1 MKHSIL
7 VTGGA
12 GFMGSH
18 LVDQL
23 IREGHD
29 VTVVDN
35 LSGGSLSNVNRN
47 AHFIRG
53 DLQDAKVCRK
63 AVSGVDMVYHLAA
76 HAAEG
81 QSIFC
86 PVYNAKSNYIGFL
99 QLIEAAINSGVKMF
113 VHTSSMSVY
122 GRQEKMPMREE
133 QHYNPKDPYAVG
145 KAAIEQILPIYYDVF
160 GLNYSILIPHNVY
173 GERQNLQDP
182 YRNAIAI
189 FMNRVAAGKP
199 PIIFG
204 DGTQT
209 RAFTYVR
216 DCTPYIAKAGFAR
229 EAFGERIN
237 IGSEEVV
244 TLNEVARIV
253 LEEMARTDL
262 KPIYAPPRPSEVKH
276 SYCSSE
282 KARRILDYKTTTPL
296 KVGIHNMAEWVKKQG
311 PQKFRYWKNLEITKK
326 APEVWTKRMQ

>member
-1 MKHSIL
+1 MRHSIL

-23 IREGHD
+23 IMEGHD

-35 LSGGSLSNVNRN
+35 LSGGYLSNINPK
-47 AHFIRG
+47 AHFIKG
-53 DLQDAKVCRK
+53 DLQDAKICKK
-63 AVSGVDMVYHLAA
+63 AVSDVDMIYHLAA

-99 QLIEAAINSGVKMF
+99 QLIEAAINSDVKMF

-122 GRQEKMPMREE
+122 GHQEKMPMRED
-133 QHYNPKDPYAVG
+133 QPYNPKDPYAVG
-145 KAAIEQILPIYYDVF
+145 KAAIERILPIYHDVF
-160 GLNYSILIPHNVY
+160 GINYSILIPHNVY
-173 GERQNLQDP
+173 GERQNLMDP

-189 FMNRVAAGKP
+189 FMNRIVSGKP

-209 RAFTYVR
+209 RAFTYVK
-216 DCTPYIAKAGFAR
+216 DCTPYIAKAGFSGA
-229 EAFGERIN
+229 AFGERIN

-244 TLNEVARIV
+244 TLNETAKIV
-253 LEEMARTDL
+253 LEEMGRTDL
-262 KPIYAPPRPSEVKH
+262 KPIYAPARPSEVKH
-276 SYCSSE
+276 SYCSSD
-282 KARRILDYKTTTPL
+282 KARKILGYKTSTPL
-296 KVGIHNMAEWVKKQG
+296 RAGVHNMAKWVKMRG
-311 PQKFRYWKNLEITKK
+311 HQKFRYWKSLEITKK
-326 APEVWTKRMQ
+326 APLVWTRKLQ

>member
-1 MKHSIL
+1 MKHTIL

-23 IREGHD
+23 ISEGHH
-29 VTVVDN
+29 VKVVDN
-35 LSGGSLSNVNRN
+35 LSGGYLSNVNPK
-47 AHFIRG
+47 AEFIKG
-53 DLQDAKVCRK
+53 DLQSAKVCRK
-63 AVSGVDMVYHLAA
+63 AVEGVDMVYHLAA

-81 QSIFC
+81 QSLFC

-99 QLIEAAINSGVKMF
+99 QLLEAAINSDVKVF

-122 GRQEKMPMREE
+122 GHQKEMPMRED
-133 QHYNPKDPYAVG
+133 QPYNPKDPYAVG
-145 KAAIEQILPIYYDVF
+145 KAAIEQLLLIYSELF
-160 GLNYSILIPHNVY
+160 GLKYTILIPHNVY
-173 GERQNLQDP
+173 GERQNLNDP
-182 YRNAIAI
+182 YRNVISI
-189 FMNRVAAGKP
+189 FINRVLQGKP

-216 DCTPYIAKAGFAR
+216 DCTPYIAKAGFTS

-237 IGSEEVV
+237 IGSEEV
-244 TLNEVARIV
+244 TTINEVARIV
-253 LEEMARTDL
+253 LEETGRTDL
-262 KPIYAPPRPSEVKH
+262 RPVHAPPRPMEVKH
-276 SYCSSE
+276 AYCSSE

-296 KVGIHNMAEWVKKQG
+296 RIGIRKMVDWVRREG
-311 PQKFRYWKNLEITKK
+311 PRSFKYWNRLEITKK
-326 APEVWTKRMQ
+326 APEVWTKKLQ